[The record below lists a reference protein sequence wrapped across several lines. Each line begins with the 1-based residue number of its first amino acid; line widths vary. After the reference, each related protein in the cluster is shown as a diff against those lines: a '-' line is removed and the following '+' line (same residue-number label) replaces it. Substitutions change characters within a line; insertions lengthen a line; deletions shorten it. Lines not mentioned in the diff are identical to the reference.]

1 MSPRFRLGRRK
12 PRVEAGGE
20 SLAVL
25 GEAPSVGPEAKFG
38 LLRSSDLFRDLT
50 DQQMGHV
57 EKMTVMTQ
65 CERGRLIYAQGE
77 TAEALFLLK
86 RGKIHIYRLSPEGRK
101 LLLAVVEPGTLFGNM
116 AFTGTSMQ
124 DAFAEAVE
132 ESTLCVMSR
141 HDIEEL
147 VREFP
152 SVGIR
157 LLDAVSRR
165 VRELEARLEEGL
177 LRDMTSRVAAA
188 LLRLRERQ
196 GSDQIAITHQELAD
210 NLGTYRETVTN
221 TLGELQERG
230 VVNLRRGRIDIV
242 RPQSLADIVAS
253 ELHRR

>member
-12 PRVEAGGE
+12 
-20 SLAVL
+20 
-25 GEAPSVGPEAKFG
+25 APDAADGTDAPIQSGAPADRPETKLG
-38 LLRSSDLFRDLT
+38 LLRSSDLFSDLS
-50 DQQMGHV
+50 DQEMGQV
-57 EKMTVMTQ
+57 EEMTVMTH
-65 CERGRLIYAQGE
+65 CERGRLLYAQGD

-86 RGKIHIYRLSPEGRK
+86 RGRVDIYRISPDGRK
-101 LLLAVVEPGTLFGNM
+101 LLLAVIEPGTLFGNM

-132 ESTLCVMSR
+132 QSTLCVMSR

-147 VREFP
+147 VRQFP

-165 VRELEARLEEGL
+165 VRELEVRLEEGL

-188 LLRLRERQ
+188 LLRLRQRQ
-196 GSDQIAITHQELAD
+196 VSDEIAITHQELAD

-221 TLGELQERG
+221 TLGELQDKG
-230 VVNLRRGRIDIV
+230 VVNLQRGRIDIV
-242 RPQSLADIVAS
+242 DPRALAEIVAS
-253 ELHRR
+253 ELPSG